1 MLHICTYMYVTKSN
15 EKGSHDLKDSK
26 DGYTEGI
33 GGMKGKGE
41 IM

>member
-1 MLHICTYMYVTKSN
+1 MLHICTYMYVTKSS

-26 DGYTEGI
+26 DTEGFE
-33 GGMKGKGE
+33 GMKGKGE